1 MNFFG
6 KKKKDVPNT
15 TVSATSASKPS
26 DAQTTIVKLRESIAN
41 QDKRSVVMR
50 CVALLYLI
58 FSKNCIITSLR
69 YIYNIFNLHILT
81 SFVDFLSLYLL
92 IFNFQKHLLRGLYI
106 SFKTLN
112 AIQCNVMRFTE
123 KNTSKRKLTV

>member
-1 MNFFG
+1 MMNFFG

-50 CVALLYLI
+50 CVALRCFIL
-58 FSKNCIITSLR
+58 FSVKIAYYVT
-69 YIYNIFNLHILT
+69 
-81 SFVDFLSLYLL
+81 
-92 IFNFQKHLLRGLYI
+92 LYI
-106 SFKTLN
+106 
-112 AIQCNVMRFTE
+112 
-123 KNTSKRKLTV
+123 